1 MTWLEWF
8 QSLASWQVWGIL
20 IGVGFVW
27 MKLAEWNVERRAIE
41 QAKVNARTTRK
52 KAAPKSKKKPMPP
65 KVRKARKK
73 MKWEI
78 DRIMEKQGESRKGFD
93 NSKPGGLNDIL

>member
-65 KVRKARKK
+65 IKALGNSIVPQVVY
-73 MKWEI
+73 EI
-78 DRIMEKQGESRKGFD
+78 FKAIEQIE
-93 NSKPGGLNDIL
+93 I